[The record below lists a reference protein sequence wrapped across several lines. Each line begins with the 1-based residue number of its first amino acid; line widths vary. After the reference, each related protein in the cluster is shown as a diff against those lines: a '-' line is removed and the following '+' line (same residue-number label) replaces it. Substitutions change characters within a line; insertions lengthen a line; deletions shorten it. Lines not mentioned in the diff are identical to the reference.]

1 MESLQSLKS
10 KLTTLQQTKRL
21 DKSLHKLS
29 RNEIL
34 RERSRA
40 YLTPENRN
48 CKKYHQLKECMFE
61 DLEMTLD
68 GPGCSNTLKFTQ
80 DSKESSTQAPRLSS
94 VSKPVMKNSGLK
106 LTKTKTPNSQKKL
119 KQRRNLYSRIKVSR
133 TPDYM
138 DTGDEKWKRNRRLE
152 GGLKPIESLCPKIG
166 IEKADLKEKDFVYKK
181 EPKVFQNIAKISKIS
196 KIKLKDLFES
206 KMGGFYMRFKQCNL
220 KRMEKRKGLYWDP
233 FSSLNSLRD
242 TQKCLDQLISELFE
256 IKKTHSIP
264 ADELCICHLVR
275 DTFKKFQICY
285 VNEIKMLTRSLIL
298 HTKDNHKLLNLLSK
312 FKLSS
317 PSLNSFE
324 QQQKIDHALQ
334 EYDRINLTK
343 DIEQIENIKNK
354 KFSGVDFELS
364 EIHHNMEANAR
375 LFPAFSDTNI
385 KDYERY
391 GTLESGFKTSAQGLQ
406 VNTAKI
412 MFDKIH
418 SGISRKNTVFDMDD
432 ELELVEASTMTELPD
447 PLLVKLEA
455 MKKLLQKSKVKV
467 EEKNEANKKL
477 VSKLKLV
484 KDDFS
489 LISRDR
495 RDLELQVEHEKKKFY
510 NLIKNKNT
518 RIKKLE
524 EQDFNKEFQ
533 VKTLTRQITNLQDEK
548 KLFLQN
554 LENTQ
559 FELKKNKLLVRSL
572 TKKLESKDL
581 EDFLRRENQDLSW
594 KKTPGVDFECQT
606 QAETQHGF
614 GSANLERIPTG
625 VVSRK
630 PAMKHLLAVEVCDK
644 LNKEVQV
651 ELLPSTIKYLPDQI
665 LEEDKETTQTRKA
678 SSKHP
683 SKIPTTKFAKT
694 RFLGLKVPHCST
706 SRNFKSY
713 DLLKK
718 ASLLKY
724 EHKFNKP
731 ADDFKSKTP
740 RMRVVKQIEIE
751 EILKK
756 NYSGF
761 LPIPEAPLQPD
772 FRTFEPVLRKARK
785 EKLQL
790 ASGSKLNNTS
800 FFNSGKKE
808 MKYYNY
814 TGDEIDFRLKPT
826 SEGRKYSNIS

>member
-1 MESLQSLKS
+1 
-10 KLTTLQQTKRL
+10 
-21 DKSLHKLS
+21 
-29 RNEIL
+29 
-34 RERSRA
+34 
-40 YLTPENRN
+40 
-48 CKKYHQLKECMFE
+48 
-61 DLEMTLD
+61 
-68 GPGCSNTLKFTQ
+68 
-80 DSKESSTQAPRLSS
+80 
-94 VSKPVMKNSGLK
+94 
-106 LTKTKTPNSQKKL
+106 
-119 KQRRNLYSRIKVSR
+119 
-133 TPDYM
+133 
-138 DTGDEKWKRNRRLE
+138 
-152 GGLKPIESLCPKIG
+152 
-166 IEKADLKEKDFVYKK
+166 
-181 EPKVFQNIAKISKIS
+181 
-196 KIKLKDLFES
+196 
-206 KMGGFYMRFKQCNL
+206 
-220 KRMEKRKGLYWDP
+220 
-233 FSSLNSLRD
+233 
-242 TQKCLDQLISELFE
+242 
-256 IKKTHSIP
+256 
-264 ADELCICHLVR
+264 
-275 DTFKKFQICY
+275 
-285 VNEIKMLTRSLIL
+285 MLTRSLIL

-354 KFSGVDFELS
+354 KFSGVDFQLS

-432 ELELVEASTMTELPD
+432 EPELVEASTMTELPD

-510 NLIKNKNT
+510 NLIKKKNT

-524 EQDFNKEFQ
+524 EQNFNKEIQ

-559 FELKKNKLLVRSL
+559 SELKKNKLLVRSL

-614 GSANLERIPTG
+614 GSVNLERMPTG

-630 PAMKHLLAVEVCDK
+630 PAMKHLLAAFNAK
-644 LNKEVQV
+644 LSFLPLSLKTNKIHISASSVSIYQPYKIPNKLYHR
-651 ELLPSTIKYLPDQI
+651 LLYSKFSKASFHI
-665 LEEDKETTQTRKA
+665 EEDKETTQTPKA
-678 SSKHP
+678 SSKRP
-683 SKIPTTKFAKT
+683 SKIPTTKFAKA

-706 SRNFKSY
+706 SRNFRSY

-772 FRTFEPVLRKARK
+772 FKTFEPVLRKARK
-785 EKLQL
+785 DKLQL